1 MKKPTK
7 IYQILVKKNIQ
18 IRVEKLLNLNEV
30 DFKLHTGIRKEKFFE
45 ILEFLTVEFNKA
57 HEKGSNKGI
66 GITCRFVL
74 AITYWRDYRPMR
86 QMALDYDISK
96 TTVCDSIKW
105 IEITLSKW
113 DRFVLQDIK
122 TEIEKLESQG
132 IKVEN
137 IIGDVE
143 EQPIER
149 PNVNQEES
157 YSGKKKRHTTKNQII
172 IVEGVKRIINY
183 YNANGTTHDYKMLK
197 DSNILGILEEKG
209 IGGKFDS
216 GYQGVQTELSKAVIP
231 KKKSKN
237 HELTEEEKEFNKQ
250 LSQKRIAI
258 EHVNRE
264 LKIFRIMKETYRNHQ
279 NRYEEKLQIMC
290 GIYNLNNS

>member
-1 MKKPTK
+1 M
-7 IYQILVKKNIQ
+7 VKKNIQ
-18 IRVEKLLNLNEV
+18 IRVEKLLNLKEA

-74 AITYWRDYRPMR
+74 AITYWREYRAMR
-86 QMALDYDISK
+86 QMALEYDVSK

-105 IEITLSKW
+105 IEVTLSKW
-113 DRFVLQDIK
+113 DKFVLQDIK
-122 TEIEKLESQG
+122 TEIKKLESQG

-149 PNVNQEES
+149 PTINQEES

-172 IVEGVKRIINY
+172 IPEGTKRIINF
-183 YNANGTTHDYKMLK
+183 YNTNGTTHDFKMIQES
-197 DSNILGILEEKG
+197 DILPTLEEMK

-216 GYQGVQTELSKAVIP
+216 GYQGIQKELSKAIIP
-231 KKKSKN
+231 IKKSKL
-237 HELTEEEKEFNKQ
+237 HKLTEEEKEFNKK
-250 LSQKRIAI
+250 LSQKRITI

-264 LKIFRIMKETYRNHQ
+264 LKIFRIMKETYRNRQ

-290 GIYNLNNS
+290 GIYNLNNF

>member
-1 MKKPTK
+1 M
-7 IYQILVKKNIQ
+7 
-18 IRVEKLLNLNEV
+18 
-30 DFKLHTGIRKEKFFE
+30 
-45 ILEFLTVEFNKA
+45 
-57 HEKGSNKGI
+57 HEKGSNHGI

-86 QMALDYDISK
+86 QMALDYDVSK

-105 IEITLSKW
+105 IETVLNKW
-113 DRFVLQDIK
+113 DKFELQDIQ
-122 TEIEKLESQG
+122 TEIKKLEEQG

-149 PNVNQEES
+149 PTLNQEEN

-172 IVEGVKRIINY
+172 IVEGTKKIINV
-183 YNANGTTHDYKMLK
+183 YNANGTTHDFKMLQE
-197 DSNILGILEEKG
+197 SEILPVLEKLG

-216 GYQGVQTELSKAVIP
+216 GYQGLQKELTKASIP
-231 KKKSKN
+231 KKKSKK
-237 HELTEEEKEFNKQ
+237 HELTEEEKKFNKH
-250 LSQKRIAI
+250 LSEKRIAI

-264 LKIFRIMKETYRNHQ
+264 IKIFRIMKETYRNHQ
-279 NRYEEKLQIMC
+279 NRYEEKLRIMC
-290 GIYNLNNS
+290 GIYNLNNT

>member
-1 MKKPTK
+1 MIEDDK
-7 IYQILVKKNIQ
+7 
-18 IRVEKLLNLNEV
+18 E
-30 DFKLHTGIRKEKFFE
+30 FKLQTGLKREVFFK
-45 ILEFLTVEFNKA
+45 ILEFLT
-57 HEKGSNKGI
+57 EKFEETHKNGSFRGI
-66 GITCRFVL
+66 GVGCRFVL
-74 AITYWRDYRPMR
+74 ALTYWREYRAMR
-86 QMALDYDISK
+86 QMAFDYDVSAS
-96 TTVCDSIKW
+96 TVCESVKW
-105 IEITLSKW
+105 VENALKDFPDFQIE
-113 DRFVLQDIK
+113 DIK
-122 TEIEKLESQG
+122 AEIEKLEDQG

-149 PNVNQEES
+149 PTMNQEES

-197 DSNILGILEEKG
+197 DSNILDTLEEKG

-216 GYQGVQTELSKAVIP
+216 GYQGVQKELSKAIIP
-231 KKKSKN
+231 KKKSKF
-237 HELTEEEKEFNKQ
+237 HELTEQEKEFNRQ
-250 LSQKRIAI
+250 LSQKRISI

-279 NRYEEKLQIMC
+279 NRYQQKLQIMC
-290 GIYNLNNS
+290 GIFNLNNS